1 LVRASVRFSRPAI
14 ENVLRN
20 AIRYAPQ
27 GTAVEAG
34 LEAADGRA
42 VVRIR
47 DYWAGLVRS
56 IARRAVELDAG
67 SIRARMR
74 SRDCWWRLIRRN
86 RSKKKLPS
94 EPNRRKVMR
103 KQLCLFVCGYDL

>member
-14 ENVLRN
+14 ENALRN

-34 LEAADGRA
+34 LEAAHGRA

-47 DYWAGLVRS
+47 DYWAGLGRS

-86 RSKKKLPS
+86 RSKKNCRANPTGEK
-94 EPNRRKVMR
+94 
-103 KQLCLFVCGYDL
+103 